1 MRTITVNGNELTMVF
16 TYAAAECK
24 ELVQKMFGVV
34 SGSYI
39 LKNKSE
45 NKAEAVLDGTAE
57 MVAEIP
63 GICGIAF
70 YAGLQDKNPV
80 PYDDARQ
87 MMRAYMEENK
97 LSYAGLYK
105 QIKVWMEE
113 DGFFTLSG
121 LTEMLE
127 EMSQNAE
134 EKIQKQPKTPQDH
147 RKKQTGTK

>member
-1 MRTITVNGNELTMVF
+1 MRTITVNGTELNMVF

-24 ELVQKMFGVV
+24 ELVQRMFSVV

-39 LKNKSE
+39 LKNNSE
-45 NKAEAVLDGTAE
+45 NRAEAVLDGTAE

-63 GICGIAF
+63 QICSIAF
-70 YAGLQDKNPV
+70 YAGLLEKNPSSFE
-80 PYDDARQ
+80 DARS
-87 MMRAYMEENK
+87 MMRTYMEEND

-105 QIKVWMEE
+105 QIKAWMEE
-113 DGFFTLSG
+113 DGFFKLSG

-134 EKIQKQPKTPQDH
+134 EKIPKQPKAPQDH
-147 RKKQTGTK
+147 RKKSTSTK

>member
-1 MRTITVNGNELTMVF
+1 MRTITVNGTELNMVF

-24 ELVQKMFGVV
+24 ELVQKMFSVV

-45 NKAEAVLDGTAE
+45 NKAAAVLNGTAE
-57 MVAEIP
+57 MIAEIP
-63 GICGIAF
+63 QICSIAF
-70 YAGLQDKNPV
+70 YAGLLEKNPASFE
-80 PYDDARQ
+80 DARS
-87 MMRAYMEENK
+87 MMRTYMEENE

-105 QIKVWMEE
+105 QIKAWMEE
-113 DGFFTLSG
+113 DGFFKLSG

-134 EKIQKQPKTPQDH
+134 EKIQKQPKAPQDH
-147 RKKQTGTK
+147 RKKSTSTK